1 MADARRDAVLVQR
14 DARYDG
20 RGGAAQARLQKYVS
34 GASEQVRRVRRQHTM
49 SEHCR
54 VRHEVGAGATIR
66 HAGGHRA
73 PGPRV
78 RSALATLRILAD
90 RVQRASE
97 WQGSRRRPLAGATGP
112 ESPLDACP
120 AWCGVG
126 GRAQMDPLGD
136 VAHTV
141 CAEGWRCCRGSFD
154 VYAVVGVGPTHACL
168 WFAHIA
174 SGTSDSYAID
184 KYYRG

>member
-1 MADARRDAVLVQR
+1 MLGAIGLQARESG
-14 DARYDG
+14 ARLPCFAYLLIAFNAQANG
-20 RGGAAQARLQKYVS
+20 KGAA
-34 GASEQVRRVRRQHTM
+34 
-49 SEHCR
+49 
-54 VRHEVGAGATIR
+54 AG
-66 HAGGHRA
+66 
-73 PGPRV
+73 
-78 RSALATLRILAD
+78 
-90 RVQRASE
+90 
-97 WQGSRRRPLAGATGP
+97 LAGATGP